1 MEFAMRYQD
10 RIHNRL
16 ATSGGKTRSDCT
28 AIAAE
33 ADDDIKR
40 LSAEVLLLKNALWKS
55 CGDDEETVNACI
67 ESQRT

>member
-1 MEFAMRYQD
+1 MDFAIRYQD

-33 ADDDIKR
+33 ADADIRR
-40 LSAEVLLLKNALWKS
+40 LSAEVLLLKNALWKA
-55 CGDDEETVNACI
+55 CGDDEDTVTSCI
-67 ESQRT
+67 DSQRT